1 MYAFSSASVVTKMAY
16 SSSSSASAR
25 RSTAL
30 SAAGTSRVSSNAPAA
45 ALAAPPSKKL
55 PSGEGSTEAAALIR
69 TVCVVWASGDAQINT
84 SFRGNFVGA
93 QRTVETETERG
104 SQTLRTSDL
113 ERGGLRRTRNCVVQ
127 NVQELEEPNAA
138 LFGVFNFSQRLPAV

>member
-30 SAAGTSRVSSNAPAA
+30 SAAGTSRVSSSTPAA

-69 TVCVVWASGDAQINT
+69 TVWSGRAATRKLIPHSAGTSSVLSGRLKQRQKEGDPKNFRFRARRASPHTD
-84 SFRGNFVGA
+84 
-93 QRTVETETERG
+93 
-104 SQTLRTSDL
+104 
-113 ERGGLRRTRNCVVQ
+113 CVVQ
-127 NVQELEEPNAA
+127 KKKKTAAAAAGRRCELF
-138 LFGVFNFSQRLPAV
+138 LNFSQRLPAV